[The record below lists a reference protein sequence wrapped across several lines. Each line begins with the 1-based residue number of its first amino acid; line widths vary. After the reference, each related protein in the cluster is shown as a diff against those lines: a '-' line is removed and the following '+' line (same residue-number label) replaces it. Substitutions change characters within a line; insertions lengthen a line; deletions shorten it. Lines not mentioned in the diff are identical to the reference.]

1 MRGARLA
8 SGGRPCRTYRSVMWT
23 SHFHAVLGAI
33 VVTIG
38 FWLVWGELPL
48 LLVAALALGVAG
60 FLVWQGSTLGRV
72 WAWTCMLLGVA
83 SAAWPIATMVQV
95 RMASGD
101 AAAAEPSDEQ
111 MGLILTAVVAG
122 LFSSVFWISF
132 GSGIFRWIKRKELEQ
147 TQAKAGVQNEERNQS
162 QKKTKNRR

>member
-1 MRGARLA
+1 
-8 SGGRPCRTYRSVMWT
+8 MWT
-23 SHFHAVLGAI
+23 SRLHAVLGSI

-38 FWLVWGELPL
+38 FWLVWGELPVA
-48 LLVAALALGVAG
+48 LLVAFALSVAG
-60 FLVWQGSTLGRV
+60 FLIWRGTTIAHV
-72 WAWTCMLLGVA
+72 WAWTCLLLGFA
-83 SAAWPIATMVQV
+83 SAAWPMATMVQV
-95 RMASGD
+95 RMEA

-147 TQAKAGVQNEERNQS
+147 AEVEAKAEVADGKRSQKQS
-162 QKKTKNRR
+162 QNRR